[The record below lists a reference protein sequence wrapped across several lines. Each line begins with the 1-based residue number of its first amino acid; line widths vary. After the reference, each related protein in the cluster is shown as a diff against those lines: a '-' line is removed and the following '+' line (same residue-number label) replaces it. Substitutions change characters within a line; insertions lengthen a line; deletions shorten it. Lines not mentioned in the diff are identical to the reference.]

1 MTSKHLEII
10 ANILFW
16 VLTGTLIS
24 HGYGAYSQTSADVP
38 DSVAVIRNW
47 DTFRQLVSVVLFS
60 AVCFYAIVF
69 DFRKLKKIRDFLLVL
84 ARSLLYFIGSLLL
97 FIAFKTY
104 FLKDVVTVI
113 PHFTYTGI
121 FAFYFIV
128 AHAYGFGNKLVRSER
143 EQRTLALEK
152 KAAELSVLRSQLQ
165 PHFLFNVLN
174 NLLSMVDQKQS
185 PKLAGAI
192 DQLSQMLR
200 YVVYDVGENRVP
212 IQKEIEFIRS
222 YAKLQETRFE
232 NQEVNFKLN
241 IHGDHRSQLIEPG
254 LFIPFIENTFKHGV
268 RPEVK
273 SEVSVDFDLSH
284 LNRVRFRAVNT
295 NRSHKLNG
303 GSGILLTKE
312 RLELTYP
319 NRHTIEIEKGPEFIV
334 TIEIDTNES
343 SYS

>member
-1 MTSKHLEII
+1 MISKQVEII

-16 VLTGTLIS
+16 LLTGTLIS
-24 HGYGAYSQTSADVP
+24 HGYGAYSQTSTDIP
-38 DSVAVIRNW
+38 DSVTVVRNW
-47 DTFRQLVSVVLFS
+47 DTFRQLISVVLFS
-60 AVCFYAIVF
+60 AVCFYAIIY
-69 DFRKLKKIRDFLLVL
+69 DFRKLKKTEDFLQFLI
-84 ARSLLYFIGSLLL
+84 RSLLYLLGSILL
-97 FIAFKTY
+97 FLVFKAH
-104 FLKDVVTVI
+104 FLGGVKTVI

-143 EQRTLALEK
+143 EQRMLALEK
-152 KAAELSVLRSQLQ
+152 KAAELNVLRSQLQ

-232 NQEVNFKLN
+232 NEEVDFNLN
-241 IHGDHRSQLIEPG
+241 IYGDHQSQLIEPG

-273 SEVSVDFDLSH
+273 SEISVDFDLSDSSW
-284 LNRVRFRAVNT
+284 VRFRAVNT
-295 NRSHKLNG
+295 NRSGKSNG
-303 GSGILLTKE
+303 GNGISLTKE
-312 RLELTYP
+312 RIELTYP
-319 NRHTIEIEKGPEFIV
+319 KKHTIEIEDGSEFII
-334 TIEIDTNES
+334 TLEIDTNES
-343 SYS
+343 SHS